1 MDNKAVAKKLLEMNG
16 NLSMFADGFID
27 EQWSLVS
34 KRASFDDVTL
44 VEKMTQFAD
53 RINAVG
59 SGGMGIELIKK
70 RIVFGG
76 FTANIGYAAAS
87 LGINTTMTGIFGDKE
102 VSPVFEPIQKICKM
116 ITLGPSSITHALEFD
131 DGKILMTDME
141 SVLGVRWSKIVD
153 AIGMDALTKL
163 LTESDIIGVGYWSLM
178 PAFDEIVENICG
190 IIKDDGKKRRFF
202 FDLAD
207 ISKRDEASLVKTL
220 KMLEAY
226 NCKIPMTLS
235 VNEHEGSTIFELFG
249 ESFSENGKDMDK
261 KTELVRNKMGLD
273 ELVVH
278 TPHFAS
284 AAKKGESPAVI
295 PQAYVEKPVRTA
307 GAGDTFNGGYIAGML
322 SKMTTNERLHTA
334 NLAVIHFLKNGIP
347 PSKEEL
353 AKILV

>member
-1 MDNKAVAKKLLEMNG
+1 MDKKNMAGKLTKMNG

-27 EQWSLVS
+27 EQWSLVNI
-34 KRASFDDVTL
+34 RASYDEVTL

-53 RINAVG
+53 KINAVG

-76 FTANIGYAAAS
+76 FTANIGFAAAS

-102 VSPVFEPIQKICKM
+102 VSPVFAPIQEICKM

-141 SVLGVRWSKIVD
+141 AVLSVRWSKIVD
-153 AIGMDALTKL
+153 AVGMEELTKL

-178 PAFDEIVENICG
+178 PAFDDIVENVCG
-190 IIKDDGKKRRFF
+190 ILKEDGKKRRFF
-202 FDLAD
+202 FDFAD
-207 ISKRDEASLVKTL
+207 ISKRDQASLVKTL
-220 KMLEAY
+220 KMLEGL
-226 NCKIPMTLS
+226 NGKIPMTLS
-235 VNEHEGSTIFELFG
+235 VNEHEGSTVFKLFG
-249 ESFSENGKDMDK
+249 ESFSDDGKDMDK
-261 KTELVRNKMGLD
+261 KTENVRGRMGLD

-284 AAKKGESPAVI
+284 AAKKGEDPAAI

-322 SKMTTNERLHTA
+322 SDMAADERLHTA
-334 NLAVIHFLKNGIP
+334 NLAVSYFLKNGMP
-347 PSKEEL
+347 PSREAL
-353 AKILV
+353 ARIL